1 MRVQFLGAAQTV
13 TGSMHLVEGPRG
25 TILLDCGLFQ
35 GPRRETFQ
43 RNRNLPFDPRSLDAV
58 VLSHAHIDHSG
69 ALPMLPSRGF
79 AGTVFCTPATRD
91 LCAVML
97 EDAAMIQESDARFVN
112 KRIERGEIEGDPVE
126 PLYTSNDVVRMLE
139 MMVAVPYHR
148 WIEVAH
154 GIRARFL
161 DAGHVLG
168 SAIVELDVRDGR
180 KTKRV
185 VFSGD
190 LGRKHMPILRDP
202 EVPERADLLL
212 LESTYGDRL
221 HPPREEMD
229 AALGEIVRKTVSRGG
244 KVIVPTFALERAQ
257 EIILSLRKLA
267 RGNEIPEIP
276 VIVDSP
282 LAVKVTEVFRMHP
295 DCYDEELRAQLAV
308 DQSPF
313 DFDSLRYVTSADDSK
328 QISADRSPMVILA
341 GSGMCE
347 SGRVLHHLRV
357 GIEQAQNTVVIVGFQ
372 APHTLGRRLV
382 ERRPRVKIFGVE
394 RDRRA
399 EIAILNGFS
408 AHAGQDELIGFVR
421 DIRAHGKLGQVALV
435 HGEITP
441 QRTLAKKLGELGQEN
456 ITIPDRGDSLEL

>member
-1 MRVQFLGAAQTV
+1 MRIQFLGAAQTV
-13 TGSMHLVEGPRG
+13 TGSMHLVEGPRAKV
-25 TILLDCGLFQ
+25 LLDCGLFQ
-35 GPRRETFQ
+35 GPRRETFD
-43 RNRNLPFDPRSLDAV
+43 RNRNLPFDPRALDAV

-79 AGTVFCTPATRD
+79 SGTVFCTPATRD

-97 EDAAMIQESDARFVN
+97 EDAAMVQESDARFVN
-112 KRIERGEIEGDPVE
+112 KRIDRGELGGDYVE
-126 PLYTSNDVVRMLE
+126 PLYTPNDVVRMLE
-139 MMVAVPYHR
+139 LMVAVPYHR
-148 WIEVAH
+148 WFEVSH

-190 LGRKHMPILRDP
+190 LGRRNMPILRDP

-229 AALGEIVRKTVSRGG
+229 AALGEIVRKTAARGG

-267 RGNEIPEIP
+267 MSREIPEVP

-295 DCYDEELRAQLAV
+295 DCYDEDLRKQLVV

-313 DFDSLRYVTSADDSK
+313 DIDALRYVSSPEESKRVSADS
-328 QISADRSPMVILA
+328 SPMVILA

-347 SGRVLHHLRV
+347 SGRVLHHLRTA
-357 GIEQAQNTVVIVGFQ
+357 IEQAWNTVVIVGFQ
-372 APHTLGRRLV
+372 AAHTLGRRLV
-382 ERRPRVKIFGVE
+382 EKRPRVKIFGVE

-399 EIAILNGFS
+399 EIAVLNGFS
-408 AHAGQDELIGFVR
+408 AHAGQDELIGFVKA
-421 DIRAHGKLGQVALV
+421 IRAEGELGRVALV
-435 HGEITP
+435 HGEPVP
-441 QRTLAKKLGELGQEN
+441 QRTLAKKLEEIGQGS
-456 ITIPDRGDSLEL
+456 ITIPERGESLEL